1 MRKILLLFVMIF
13 SFVLGLQTSAEASLI
28 SKNQEISMGK
38 DVAAQLE
45 AKYGVVQ
52 DDDLQARVDNIGQR
66 LVAVCD
72 RQDLTY
78 SFKVLN
84 SDEVNAM
91 AVPGGFIYV
100 FKGLL
105 DYMPSDDEL
114 AGVLG
119 HEVGHIV
126 KRHSVKQV
134 EKQMALTLLTI
145 ILTKGQGF
153 ILADATMQALMA
165 GYSRSDEREAD
176 EQGFNLTNKAGFN
189 PYSMLIT
196 VSKLQDLADAKGN
209 PGFGLF
215 STHPEPEVRIERV
228 NKALAKMNI
237 TPTVALAEDGT
248 ATVKDGNWQFVVS
261 QTYNSDKPAYRAKLM
276 AGALYHDKKRG
287 PVDETRFLT
296 VDDSDFSDIYYDD
309 IHVLRV
315 YEQDAAGYDSISSYA
330 GAVAA
335 KLQNWALQK

>member
-1 MRKILLLFVMIF
+1 MRRILLIVFMIF
-13 SFVLGLQTSAEASLI
+13 SCVLGMQSPVEAGLI
-28 SKNQEISMGK
+28 SKSQEISMGK

-261 QTYNSDKPAYRAKLM
+261 QTYNSDKPAYRAKMM
-276 AGALYHDKKRG
+276 AGALYLAKKRG
-287 PVDETRFLT
+287 PIDETRFLT
-296 VDDSDFSDIYYDD
+296 VDDSYFSDIYYDD

-335 KLQNWALQK
+335 RLQNWALQR

>member
-1 MRKILLLFVMIF
+1 MRRILLIVFMIF
-13 SFVLGLQTSAEASLI
+13 SCVLGMQSPVEASLI
-28 SKNQEISMGK
+28 SKSQEISMGK

-91 AVPGGFIYV
+91 AVPGGYIYV

-276 AGALYHDKKRG
+276 AGALYLAKKRG

>member
-1 MRKILLLFVMIF
+1 MRRILLIFFMIF
-13 SFVLGLQTSAEASLI
+13 SFVLGMQSPVEAGLI

-52 DDDLQARVDNIGQR
+52 DDDLQARVNNIGQR
-66 LVAVCD
+66 LVAVSD
-72 RQDLTY
+72 RKDLEY

-105 DYMPSDDEL
+105 DFMPSDDEL

-228 NKALAKMNI
+228 NKALTKMNI

-276 AGALYHDKKRG
+276 AGALYLAKKRG

-296 VDDSDFSDIYYDD
+296 VDDSYFSDIYYDD

>member
-153 ILADATMQALMA
+153 IT
-165 GYSRSDEREAD
+165 S
-176 EQGFNLTNKAGFN
+176 
-189 PYSMLIT
+189 
-196 VSKLQDLADAKGN
+196 
-209 PGFGLF
+209 
-215 STHPEPEVRIERV
+215 
-228 NKALAKMNI
+228 
-237 TPTVALAEDGT
+237 
-248 ATVKDGNWQFVVS
+248 
-261 QTYNSDKPAYRAKLM
+261 
-276 AGALYHDKKRG
+276 
-287 PVDETRFLT
+287 
-296 VDDSDFSDIYYDD
+296 
-309 IHVLRV
+309 
-315 YEQDAAGYDSISSYA
+315 
-330 GAVAA
+330 
-335 KLQNWALQK
+335 

>member
-1 MRKILLLFVMIF
+1 
-13 SFVLGLQTSAEASLI
+13 
-28 SKNQEISMGK
+28 
-38 DVAAQLE
+38 
-45 AKYGVVQ
+45 
-52 DDDLQARVDNIGQR
+52 
-66 LVAVCD
+66 
-72 RQDLTY
+72 
-78 SFKVLN
+78 
-84 SDEVNAM
+84 
-91 AVPGGFIYV
+91 
-100 FKGLL
+100 
-105 DYMPSDDEL
+105 
-114 AGVLG
+114 
-119 HEVGHIV
+119 
-126 KRHSVKQV
+126 
-134 EKQMALTLLTI
+134 
-145 ILTKGQGF
+145 
-153 ILADATMQALMA
+153 MA

-276 AGALYHDKKRG
+276 AGALYLAKKRG

-296 VDDSDFSDIYYDD
+296 VDDSYFSDIYYDD

-335 KLQNWALQK
+335 RLQNWAVQR

>member
-1 MRKILLLFVMIF
+1 MRKILVLFVMIF

-276 AGALYHDKKRG
+276 AGALYLAKKRG

-335 KLQNWALQK
+335 RLQNWALQR

>member
-1 MRKILLLFVMIF
+1 MRRILLIVFMIF
-13 SFVLGLQTSAEASLI
+13 SCVLGMQSPVEAGLI
-28 SKNQEISMGK
+28 SKSQEIAMGK

-52 DDDLQARVDNIGQR
+52 DDDLQARVNNIGQR
-66 LVAVCD
+66 IVAVSG
-72 RQDLTY
+72 RQDLEY

-105 DYMPSDDEL
+105 DFMPSDDEL

-134 EKQMALTLLTI
+134 EKQLALTLLTL

-176 EQGFNLTNKAGFN
+176 EQGFALTNKAGFN

-237 TPTVALAEDGT
+237 TPTVAIAEDGT
-248 ATVKDGNWQFVVS
+248 ATVKDGSWQFKVS
-261 QTYNSDKPAYRAKLM
+261 QTYNSDKPAYRAKMM
-276 AGALYHDKKRG
+276 AGALYLAKKRG

-296 VDDSDFSDIYYDD
+296 VDDSYFSDIYYDD
-309 IHVLRV
+309 IHILRV

-335 KLQNWALQK
+335 KFQNWALQK

>member
-13 SFVLGLQTSAEASLI
+13 SCVLGMQSPVEAGLI
-28 SKNQEISMGK
+28 SKSQEISMGK

-276 AGALYHDKKRG
+276 AGALYLAKKRG

-335 KLQNWALQK
+335 RLQNWAVQR

>member
-1 MRKILLLFVMIF
+1 MRKILLIILMIF
-13 SFVLGLQTSAEASLI
+13 SCVIGVQPSAEAGLI
-28 SKNQEISMGK
+28 SKSQEISMGK

-52 DDDLQARVDNIGQR
+52 DEDLQARVNTIGQR
-66 LVAVCD
+66 LVAVSG
-72 RQDLTY
+72 RQDLEY

-105 DYMPSDDEL
+105 DFMPSDDEL

-126 KRHSVKQV
+126 KKHSVKQV
-134 EKQMALTLLTI
+134 EKQLAFTLLTI

-276 AGALYHDKKRG
+276 AGALYLAKKRG

-335 KLQNWALQK
+335 RLQNWAVQK

>member
-1 MRKILLLFVMIF
+1 MRRILLIVFMIF
-13 SFVLGLQTSAEASLI
+13 SCVLGMQSPVEAGLI
-28 SKNQEISMGK
+28 SKSQEISMGK

-176 EQGFNLTNKAGFN
+176 EQGFNLTNKDGFN

-276 AGALYHDKKRG
+276 AGALYLAKKRG

-335 KLQNWALQK
+335 RLQNWAVQR

>member
-1 MRKILLLFVMIF
+1 MRKILVLFVMIF

-176 EQGFNLTNKAGFN
+176 EQGFALSNKAGFN

-276 AGALYHDKKRG
+276 AGALYLAKKRG

-335 KLQNWALQK
+335 RLQNWAVQR

>member
-1 MRKILLLFVMIF
+1 MRRILLIVFMIF
-13 SFVLGLQTSAEASLI
+13 SCVLGMQSPVEAGLI
-28 SKNQEISMGK
+28 SKSQEISMGK

-276 AGALYHDKKRG
+276 AGALYLAKKRG

>member
-1 MRKILLLFVMIF
+1 MRRILLIVFMIF
-13 SFVLGLQTSAEASLI
+13 SCVLGMQSPVEAGLI
-28 SKNQEISMGK
+28 SKSQEISMGK

-52 DDDLQARVDNIGQR
+52 DDDLQARVNNIGQR
-66 LVAVCD
+66 IVAVSG
-72 RQDLTY
+72 RQDLEY

-105 DYMPSDDEL
+105 DFMPSDDEL

-134 EKQMALTLLTI
+134 EKQLAFTLLTL

-176 EQGFNLTNKAGFN
+176 
-189 PYSMLIT
+189 
-196 VSKLQDLADAKGN
+196 
-209 PGFGLF
+209 
-215 STHPEPEVRIERV
+215 
-228 NKALAKMNI
+228 
-237 TPTVALAEDGT
+237 
-248 ATVKDGNWQFVVS
+248 
-261 QTYNSDKPAYRAKLM
+261 
-276 AGALYHDKKRG
+276 
-287 PVDETRFLT
+287 
-296 VDDSDFSDIYYDD
+296 
-309 IHVLRV
+309 
-315 YEQDAAGYDSISSYA
+315 
-330 GAVAA
+330 
-335 KLQNWALQK
+335 

>member
-276 AGALYHDKKRG
+276 AGALYLAKKRG

-296 VDDSDFSDIYYDD
+296 VDDSYFSDIYYDD

>member
-1 MRKILLLFVMIF
+1 MRKILLIILMIF
-13 SFVLGLQTSAEASLI
+13 SCVLGVQPSAEAGLI
-28 SKNQEISMGK
+28 SKSQEISMGK

-52 DDDLQARVDNIGQR
+52 DEDLQARVNTIGQR
-66 LVAVCD
+66 LVAVSG
-72 RQDLTY
+72 RQDLEY

-105 DYMPSDDEL
+105 DFMPSDDEL

-126 KRHSVKQV
+126 KKHSVKQV
-134 EKQMALTLLTI
+134 EKQLAFTLLTL

-176 EQGFNLTNKAGFN
+176 EQGFILTNKAGFN

-215 STHPEPEVRIERV
+215 STHPEPEVRKERV
-228 NKALAKMNI
+228 NKSLAKMNI
-237 TPTVALAEDGT
+237 TPTVAIAEDGT
-248 ATVKDGNWQFVVS
+248 ATVQDGNWQFVIN
-261 QTYNSDKPAYRAKLM
+261 QTYNSDKPEYRAKLM
-276 AGALYHDKKRG
+276 AGALYLVKKRG

-296 VDDSDFSDIYYDD
+296 VDDSYFSDIYYED

-315 YEQDAAGYDSISSYA
+315 YEQDAVGYDSISSYA

-335 KLQNWALQK
+335 RLQNWALRK

>member
-1 MRKILLLFVMIF
+1 MRRILLIVFMIF
-13 SFVLGLQTSAEASLI
+13 SCVLGMQSPVEAGLI
-28 SKNQEISMGK
+28 SKSQEISMGK

-228 NKALAKMNI
+228 NKALTKMNI

-276 AGALYHDKKRG
+276 AGALYLAKKRG

-335 KLQNWALQK
+335 RLQNWAVQR

>member
-1 MRKILLLFVMIF
+1 MRRILLIVFMIF
-13 SFVLGLQTSAEASLI
+13 SCVLGMQSPVEAGLI
-28 SKNQEISMGK
+28 SKSQEISMGK

-276 AGALYHDKKRG
+276 AGALYLAKKRG

-335 KLQNWALQK
+335 RLQNWAVQR

>member
-1 MRKILLLFVMIF
+1 MRKILLIVFMIF
-13 SFVLGLQTSAEASLI
+13 SCVLGMQSPVEASLI
-28 SKNQEISMGK
+28 SKSQEIAMGK

-52 DDDLQARVDNIGQR
+52 DDDLQARVNNIGQR
-66 LVAVCD
+66 IVAVSG
-72 RQDLTY
+72 RQDLEY

-105 DYMPSDDEL
+105 DFMPSDDEL

-134 EKQMALTLLTI
+134 EKQLALTLLTL

-176 EQGFNLTNKAGFN
+176 EQGFALTNKAGFN

-237 TPTVALAEDGT
+237 TPTVAIAEDGT

-261 QTYNSDKPAYRAKLM
+261 QTYNSDKPAYRAKMM
-276 AGALYHDKKRG
+276 AGALYLAKKRG

-296 VDDSDFSDIYYDD
+296 VDDSYFSDIYYDD

>member
-1 MRKILLLFVMIF
+1 
-13 SFVLGLQTSAEASLI
+13 
-28 SKNQEISMGK
+28 MGK

-276 AGALYHDKKRG
+276 AGALYLAKKRG

>member
-1 MRKILLLFVMIF
+1 MRRILLILFMIF
-13 SFVLGLQTSAEASLI
+13 SCVLGMQYPVEASLI
-28 SKNQEISMGK
+28 SKSQEISMGK

-45 AKYGVVQ
+45 AKYGVVE
-52 DDDLQARVDNIGQR
+52 DDDLQARVNNIGQR
-66 LVAVCD
+66 IVAVSD
-72 RQDLTY
+72 RQDLEY

-105 DYMPSDDEL
+105 DFMPSDDEL

-176 EQGFNLTNKAGFN
+176 EQGFTLTNKAGFN

-196 VSKLQDLADAKGN
+196 VSKLQDLSDAKGN

-276 AGALYHDKKRG
+276 AGALYLAKKRG

-296 VDDSDFSDIYYDD
+296 VDDSYFSDIYYDD

>member
-1 MRKILLLFVMIF
+1 
-13 SFVLGLQTSAEASLI
+13 
-28 SKNQEISMGK
+28 
-38 DVAAQLE
+38 
-45 AKYGVVQ
+45 
-52 DDDLQARVDNIGQR
+52 
-66 LVAVCD
+66 
-72 RQDLTY
+72 
-78 SFKVLN
+78 
-84 SDEVNAM
+84 
-91 AVPGGFIYV
+91 
-100 FKGLL
+100 
-105 DYMPSDDEL
+105 
-114 AGVLG
+114 
-119 HEVGHIV
+119 
-126 KRHSVKQV
+126 
-134 EKQMALTLLTI
+134 MALTLLTI

-276 AGALYHDKKRG
+276 AGALYLAKKRG

-335 KLQNWALQK
+335 RLQNWALQR

>member
-1 MRKILLLFVMIF
+1 MRKILVLFVMIF

-28 SKNQEISMGK
+28 SKSQEISMGK

-52 DDDLQARVDNIGQR
+52 DGELQARVDNIGQR

-237 TPTVALAEDGT
+237 TPTVAIAEDGT

-276 AGALYHDKKRG
+276 AGALYLAKKRG

-335 KLQNWALQK
+335 RLQNWALQR

>member
-72 RQDLTY
+72 RQDLAY

-237 TPTVALAEDGT
+237 TPTVTLAEDGT

-276 AGALYHDKKRG
+276 AGALYLAKKRG

-335 KLQNWALQK
+335 RLQNWAVQR

>member
-1 MRKILLLFVMIF
+1 MRKILLIILMIF
-13 SFVLGLQTSAEASLI
+13 SCVLGVQPSAEAGLI
-28 SKNQEISMGK
+28 SKSQEISMGK

-52 DDDLQARVDNIGQR
+52 DEDLQARVNTIGQR
-66 LVAVCD
+66 LVAVSG
-72 RQDLTY
+72 RQDLEY

-126 KRHSVKQV
+126 KKHSVKQV

-176 EQGFNLTNKAGFN
+176 EQGFALSNKAGFN

-196 VSKLQDLADAKGN
+196 VCKLQDLSDAKGN

-237 TPTVALAEDGT
+237 TPTVAIAEDGT

-276 AGALYHDKKRG
+276 AGALYRAKKRG

-296 VDDSDFSDIYYDD
+296 VDDSYFSDIYYDD

-335 KLQNWALQK
+335 RLQNWAVLR